1 MKKIILYVILI
12 ATFSCQEKKD
22 VIDNGEDLDDTFIQ
36 EIGKLYYPEKI
47 AARPVEIGPRNEKK
61 DYIIDITNSDS
72 LKENSKNLIL
82 NSKNIA
88 YLYKKH
94 LMKNQRTPKHII
106 VNIKRTNGNNQ
117 SFEFDEKKL
126 IKLDNTKNQEPHQI
140 Q

>member
-61 DYIIDITNSDS
+61 RLHY
-72 LKENSKNLIL
+72 
-82 NSKNIA
+82 
-88 YLYKKH
+88 
-94 LMKNQRTPKHII
+94 
-106 VNIKRTNGNNQ
+106 
-117 SFEFDEKKL
+117 
-126 IKLDNTKNQEPHQI
+126 
-140 Q
+140 